1 MNLNTLNF
9 KHFFIVAIG
18 TLYVTFSCL
27 CIYIFTSTFLLFLNN
42 ENIKN
47 MPQVFIALVAFF
59 CVNDNVIKNNFLS
72 RHDDLHLEYQHS
84 EN

>member
-1 MNLNTLNF
+1 MKLSMLLF
-9 KHFFIVAIG
+9 HV
-18 TLYVTFSCL
+18 
-27 CIYIFTSTFLLFLNN
+27 FTSTFLLFLSNK
-42 ENIKN
+42 NIKN
-47 MPQVFIALVAFF
+47 MPHVFIAPVAFF